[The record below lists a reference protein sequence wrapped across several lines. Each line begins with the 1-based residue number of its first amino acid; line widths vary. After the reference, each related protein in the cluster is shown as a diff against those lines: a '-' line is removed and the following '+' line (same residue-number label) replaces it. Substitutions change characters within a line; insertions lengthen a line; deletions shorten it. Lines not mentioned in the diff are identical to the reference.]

1 MWALIFLSKF
11 GMHACNK
18 SSLVNNSQ
26 SQEKSC
32 NCRDKH
38 SCPLGG
44 DCLIQNVVYQA
55 TVVSPMGKETYIGLT
70 ANQFKTR
77 FRNHTA
83 SFRNESKRNA
93 TELSKH
99 IWSLKDAKTEFTVTW
114 KIMARARPYSN
125 VTKRCNLC
133 ITEKFF
139 IICKPGAGTLNKRNE
154 LASACRHAAKYLIK
168 HTCTITL

>member
-1 MWALIFLSKF
+1 MPNLERKISA
-11 GMHACNK
+11 HNK

-83 SFRNESKRNA
+83 PFRDESKRNA

-114 KIMARARPYSN
+114 KIMARARPYSMQPLHN
-125 VTKRCNLC
+125 RKIFHHLQT
-133 ITEKFF
+133 
-139 IICKPGAGTLNKRNE
+139 G
-154 LASACRHAAKYLIK
+154 SRHPEQKERTGECVPT
-168 HTCTITL
+168 HS